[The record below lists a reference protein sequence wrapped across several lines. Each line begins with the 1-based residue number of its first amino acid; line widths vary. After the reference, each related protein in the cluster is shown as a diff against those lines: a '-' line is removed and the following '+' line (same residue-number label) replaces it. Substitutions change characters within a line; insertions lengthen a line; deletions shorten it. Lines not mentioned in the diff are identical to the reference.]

1 MKTKLLLLMVLV
13 LAACS
18 KQPAGTG
25 NGMGSLPSLKIS
37 VLKDGSVFA
46 DGKPT
51 VLADLDHALADL
63 KRSGGSV
70 WYYREAGQAE
80 PPPQAMEVIKMV
92 VEKSLPITLST
103 KPDFSDY
110 VGEDGRPHQ
119 RKK

>member
-1 MKTKLLLLMVLV
+1 MKTRLLPVMVLA

-25 NGMGSLPSLKIS
+25 NEMGSSPSLKIS
-37 VLKDGSVFA
+37 VLKDGSVLA

-51 VLADLDHALADL
+51 VLADLDRALADL

-80 PPPQAMEVIKMV
+80 PSPRAMEVIKMV
-92 VEKSLPITLST
+92 AEKSLPITLST

-110 VGEDGRPHQ
+110 VGEDGQPHQ
-119 RKK
+119 RRK